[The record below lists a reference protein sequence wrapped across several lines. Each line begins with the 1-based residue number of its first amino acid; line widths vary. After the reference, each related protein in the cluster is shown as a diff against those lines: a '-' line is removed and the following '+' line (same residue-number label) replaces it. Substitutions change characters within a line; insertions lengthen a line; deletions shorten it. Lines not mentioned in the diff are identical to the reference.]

1 LAGVA
6 AAGEAAGAAAGALD
20 PLSPALPVLPLLP
33 LAGVLLPLLLSL
45 SLLPLLLLLPG
56 LFDVDEYRSEYQ
68 PPPLRMKPVPREIC
82 RRAVCSLQRGH
93 SVSAAS
99 FMDCSNSHS
108 FRQDEQ
114 TYS

>member
-1 LAGVA
+1 MAGVA
-6 AAGEAAGAAAGALD
+6 AAGEAAGAAAGVLD
-20 PLSPALPVLPLLP
+20 PLSPVLPLAALLLVLPLL
-33 LAGVLLPLLLSL
+33 LPP
-45 SLLPLLLLLPG
+45 SLLVLLPG